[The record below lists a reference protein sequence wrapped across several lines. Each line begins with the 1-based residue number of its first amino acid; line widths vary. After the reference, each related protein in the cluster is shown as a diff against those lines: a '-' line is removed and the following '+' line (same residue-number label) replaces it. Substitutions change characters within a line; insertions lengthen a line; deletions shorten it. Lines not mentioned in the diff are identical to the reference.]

1 MKSYYFE
8 NEHGTY
14 FSMSKTRRFIKM
26 TAKEAYDFLKEE
38 AGRGIQHRFMKVEIE
53 LPVSDDERTNPE
65 YRAEPIIEKVFIEV
79 RPEQVKRV
87 RKDERREQY
96 IAQCEEK
103 SGLETV
109 SLNASLQDHDDLT
122 IEETVALPEESV
134 EDLAFR
140 NMRLESLR
148 RALQQLSAE
157 EYEIIYALYLS
168 KEPISES
175 QLSKRLGVPR
185 TTLQS
190 QKYQIFEKLKN
201 FF

>member
-8 NEHGTY
+8 NENGIY

-26 TAKEAYDFLKEE
+26 TAKEAYAFLKEE
-38 AGRGIQHRFMKVEIE
+38 AERGIRHRFMKIEIE
-53 LPVSDDERTNPE
+53 LPVSNDERTDSE
-65 YRAEPIIEKVFIEV
+65 QRAEPIIEKVFIEV
-79 RPEQVKRV
+79 RPDQVKRI

-96 IAQCEEK
+96 VDKCEQD

-109 SLNASLQDHDDLT
+109 SLYAPLHDHEDL
-122 IEETVALPEESV
+122 IVEDTVPLPGNSV
-134 EDLAFR
+134 EDLVLH
-140 NMRLESLR
+140 NMKLESLR

-168 KEPISES
+168 KELISES
-175 QLSKRLGVPR
+175 QLSKRLGIPR

-190 QKYQIFEKLKN
+190 RKYQIFEKLKN